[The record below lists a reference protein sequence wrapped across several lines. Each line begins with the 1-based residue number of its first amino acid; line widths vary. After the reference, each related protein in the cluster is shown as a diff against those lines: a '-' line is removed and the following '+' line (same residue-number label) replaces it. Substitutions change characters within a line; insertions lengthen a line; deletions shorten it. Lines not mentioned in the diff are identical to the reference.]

1 MSSSVSTSTNTSQ
14 HRGFDDPRFGAGP
27 AQRDSTGE
35 LVYRASPHFLTA
47 YRVSFRLTGDRR
59 VAAEIA
65 VRTLVQIETSA
76 RLSDPELADIA
87 QSALTASLT
96 YCSAHPEIGASDTH
110 QQQRARLRR
119 ELGRI
124 TDFEQSVL
132 CLRHLVQLTPSRIA
146 VVLGVRENLIREI
159 CQQWVAEDAPA
170 PESTMLEGLAE
181 WTDNDFSRSR
191 SEIESPHY
199 FGHLDDPQPPVSHK
213 RGPVSGA

>member
-1 MSSSVSTSTNTSQ
+1 M
-14 HRGFDDPRFGAGP
+14 
-27 AQRDSTGE
+27 
-35 LVYRASPHFLTA
+35 
-47 YRVSFRLTGDRR
+47 
-59 VAAEIA
+59 
-65 VRTLVQIETSA
+65 
-76 RLSDPELADIA
+76 
-87 QSALTASLT
+87 
-96 YCSAHPEIGASDTH
+96 
-110 QQQRARLRR
+110 
-119 ELGRI
+119 
-124 TDFEQSVL
+124 L

-181 WTDNDFSRSR
+181 LTDKDCSRSR